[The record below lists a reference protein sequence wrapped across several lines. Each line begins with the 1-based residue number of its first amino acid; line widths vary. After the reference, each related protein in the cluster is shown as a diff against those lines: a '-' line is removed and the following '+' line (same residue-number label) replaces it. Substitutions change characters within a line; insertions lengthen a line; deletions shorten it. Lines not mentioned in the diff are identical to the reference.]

1 MKILTNKTW
10 ESIQHEL
17 ERAQEERDDYKKL
30 YEKSKKTDPTS
41 CSESHYCHC
50 CKNAYK
56 YRSYWG
62 VTEYEKVGCLLNV
75 KCEKFT
81 AK

>member
-30 YEKSKKTDPTS
+30 YEKSKKNGS
-41 CSESHYCHC
+41 CIMFREP
-50 CKNAYK
+50 
-56 YRSYWG
+56 
-62 VTEYEKVGCLLNV
+62 LLPLL
-75 KCEKFT
+75 
-81 AK
+81 